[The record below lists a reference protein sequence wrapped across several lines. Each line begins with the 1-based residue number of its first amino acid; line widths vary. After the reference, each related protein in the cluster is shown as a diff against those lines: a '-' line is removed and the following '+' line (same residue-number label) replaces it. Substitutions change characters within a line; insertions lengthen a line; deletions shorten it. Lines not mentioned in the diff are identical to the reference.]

1 MFYTDDLSS
10 PRTKVCSS
18 CGRPMSR
25 SVKGDICQACSD
37 EELYAEV
44 KDYILHNNVTEM
56 EVAETFGIP
65 LKQVRAWIKDG
76 RIDYRNNWY

>member
-1 MFYTDDLSS
+1 MTH
-10 PRTKVCSS
+10 
-18 CGRPMSR
+18 GESR
-25 SVKGDICQACSD
+25 EQKGD

-44 KDYILHNNVTEM
+44 KEYILHNNVTEM